1 MNKPESF
8 FVVSAWNNDISWI
21 KDYTNDYIIFDKSD
35 TLAADARIIKVPNYG
50 YNIYDILYFIC
61 TFYNSLSELTAF
73 LEGNPF
79 DHCRRDIFDKL
90 IYREEFTPIEYYK
103 DTPVNPGEARYT
115 DGSFGEVNN
124 SWYIYMNDMKYKRRC
139 VYASFDIFMH
149 YYFEDYKQLE
159 IVKFAPGAQY
169 IVEKKQILQYPHLF
183 WVCLMNGLDKEDPSE
198 AFVIERGLYYIFKG
212 TYKVRREFYSELQLQ
227 QRNL

>member
-21 KDYTNDYIIFDKSD
+21 KDYTNDYIIFDKSN
-35 TLAADARIIKVPNYG
+35 TLPEGERIIKVLNYG

-61 TFYNSLSELTAF
+61 SFYNDLPELVAF

-79 DHCRRDIFDKL
+79 NHCKKEVFDKL
-90 IYREEFTPIEYYK
+90 IYRKEFTPIEYYADIPIK
-103 DTPVNPGEARYT
+103 KGETRDS
-115 DGSFGEVNN
+115 DGGFEEINN
-124 SWYIYMNDMKYKRRC
+124 SWYIYHNDIKNRRRC

-149 YYFEDYKQLE
+149 YYFEDYKQLKM
-159 IVKFAPGAQY
+159 VRFAPGAQY

-183 WVCLMNGLDKEDPSE
+183 WVCMMNGLNKEDPSE
-198 AFVIERGLYYIFKG
+198 AFVIERALYYIFKG
-212 TYKVRREFYSELQLQ
+212 TYKARKEYYDKLQIQIL
-227 QRNL
+227 